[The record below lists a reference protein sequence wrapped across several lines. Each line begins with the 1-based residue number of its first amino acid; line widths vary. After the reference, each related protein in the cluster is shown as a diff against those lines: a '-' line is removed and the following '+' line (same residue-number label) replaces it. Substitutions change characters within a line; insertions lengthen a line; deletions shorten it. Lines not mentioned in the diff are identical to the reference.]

1 MFVYGDADRLPTG
14 HVLGCNWPYAPNL
27 DADDGDDGFVGPWP
41 PSAAPTAPPAA
52 SAAPTAPTTAAPTT
66 AAPTGAGAGDPDR
79 PEYQWR
85 AFEVARARRTRRVG
99 DEAQAPPLSLSQVV
113 RETNELAFELLVYA
127 NASDADE
134 MRDQGLSGWLAYSV
148 ERWYPA
154 PRRRGRRG

>member
-1 MFVYGDADRLPTG
+1 MLLSTAD
-14 HVLGCNWPYAPNL
+14 LGERKL
-27 DADDGDDGFVGPWP
+27 
-41 PSAAPTAPPAA
+41 
-52 SAAPTAPTTAAPTT
+52 
-66 AAPTGAGAGDPDR
+66 R
-79 PEYQWR
+79 
-85 AFEVARARRTRRVG
+85 
-99 DEAQAPPLSLSQVV
+99 PPLSLSQVV